1 MNPKI
6 ERQAEV
12 QALAGPIIEETLARL
27 VRCGIAPHEAAQC
40 LIMTGAGLLAG
51 ALGPRHAGYEMREVA
66 EAVGGWI
73 GTIAEKLEA
82 RDTH

>member
-1 MNPKI
+1 MNAKT

-12 QALAGPIIEETLARL
+12 QALAGPIIEETLGRL

-51 ALGPRHAGYEMREVA
+51 ALGPKHAGYEMHQVA
-66 EAVGGWI
+66 EAVGSWI
-73 GTIAEKLEA
+73 NTIAERLDA